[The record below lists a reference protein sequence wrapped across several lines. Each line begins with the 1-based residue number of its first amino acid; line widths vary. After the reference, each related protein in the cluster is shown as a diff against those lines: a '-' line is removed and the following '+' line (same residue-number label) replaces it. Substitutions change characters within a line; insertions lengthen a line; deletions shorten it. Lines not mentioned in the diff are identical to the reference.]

1 LFCFPYAGG
10 GASAFRTLAFALPAD
25 IEVCPVQLPGR
36 ENRMTAARFVR
47 VRQLVPALAQALQ
60 PYLDQPFA
68 FFGYSMGAL
77 ISFELARQL
86 RREGNHHL
94 VQMFVSAYR
103 APQLPDPHPP
113 LHQLSDPLLIDELRC
128 MNGTP
133 EEVLQN
139 PELAAIVLPML
150 RADFELCETY
160 TYVPEAPFDFAI
172 HAFGGLQDR
181 KVTREELVAWRE
193 QTTSRFSLHM
203 LPGDHFF
210 FHSARPFL
218 TQVMSQELMRQLGR

>member
-1 LFCFPYAGG
+1 
-10 GASAFRTLAFALPAD
+10 
-25 IEVCPVQLPGR
+25 
-36 ENRMTAARFVR
+36 MTAPRFVR
-47 VRQLVPALAQALQ
+47 VRQLVPALAQVLQ

-68 FFGYSMGAL
+68 FFGHSMGAL

-86 RREGNHHL
+86 RRMGNPHL
-94 VQMFVSAYR
+94 AQLFVSAYR

-113 LHQLSDPLLIDELRC
+113 LHQLSDPLLIDELRR
-128 MNGTP
+128 MKGTP

-139 PELAAIVLPML
+139 PELAAMVLPML

-160 TYVPEAPFDFAI
+160 TYVAEAPFDFAI

-181 KVTREELVAWRE
+181 KVTRAELEAWRA
-193 QTTSRFSLHM
+193 QTSNRFSLHM

-210 FHSARPFL
+210 FHSARPL
-218 TQVMSQELMRQLGR
+218 VTQVMSQELTRQLGR